1 MVGSCWQQGANAR
14 RGQSV
19 PAGVAWKSALQRLHM
34 KAITMNRSGTSLQAI
49 SGGREA
55 LEREYMWAILFDR
68 PDKQTLARRLEPSAN
83 DALSVVAPGSTE
95 QEALR
100 RSGEQLA

>member
-1 MVGSCWQQGANAR
+1 
-14 RGQSV
+14 
-19 PAGVAWKSALQRLHM
+19 M
-34 KAITMNRSGTSLQAI
+34 KAFTMTRSGISLQAI

-68 PDKQTLARRLEPSAN
+68 PDKLSLARRLEPPAN
-83 DALSVVAPGSTE
+83 DVLSVVEPGSTE

-100 RSGEQLA
+100 RSGERLA